1 MNSKLH
7 GTTRNPMRAR
17 SWVFLRNREWL
28 IPDQYPAD
36 SAEVR
41 ALVLKFS
48 LRGFEFSHVT
58 N

>member
-1 MNSKLH
+1 
-7 GTTRNPMRAR
+7 MRAR